1 LVSGFPTILVATPAA
16 RQADTSQNLPSSYD
30 RPQVMKSVKILEA
43 EYVLMPGMGAS
54 AAMAEVNVIADRLPD
69 SSYLRLKVY
78 TTWWVRS
85 TLAYMLPTVT
95 LCTYSSV
102 LS

>member
-1 LVSGFPTILVATPAA
+1 
-16 RQADTSQNLPSSYD
+16 
-30 RPQVMKSVKILEA
+30 MEE
-43 EYVLMPGMGAS
+43 EYVHRPGRGAS

-78 TTWWVRS
+78 TTWWVKS
-85 TLAYMLPTVT
+85 TLAYMLQTVT

-102 LS
+102 LSKKSATRGPVMPTLLTSTDRSRSFRWSSYIFLKVAAS